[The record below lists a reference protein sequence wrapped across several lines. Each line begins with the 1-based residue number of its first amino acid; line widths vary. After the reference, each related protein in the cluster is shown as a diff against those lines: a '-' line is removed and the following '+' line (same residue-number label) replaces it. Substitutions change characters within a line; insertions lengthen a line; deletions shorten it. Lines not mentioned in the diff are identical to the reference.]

1 MWQLQIEDDTF
12 LQRSSGS
19 RQAGF
24 GKLSSV
30 AHYIHDLASAK
41 ILIYH
46 RQLSN
51 NGEAI
56 VYFFKCLSRVLGG
69 HELSW
74 QKEKIILIERLS
86 AIDIFGDYVNKQ
98 ASYFLS
104 YTSYALACGVKDP
117 KCLEGYGKHKLIR
130 FREPPMIA
138 SGDTVQEEKH
148 VEVAENKD
156 TPPRQATEANIDKHT
171 SSQQGRK
178 RVH

>member
-1 MWQLQIEDDTF
+1 M
-12 LQRSSGS
+12 
-19 RQAGF
+19 
-24 GKLSSV
+24 
-30 AHYIHDLASAK
+30 AHYIHDLGSAK

-98 ASYFLS
+98 ASRASYFFVLHFLCIS
-104 YTSYALACGVKDP
+104 MWC
-117 KCLEGYGKHKLIR
+117 
-130 FREPPMIA
+130 
-138 SGDTVQEEKH
+138 
-148 VEVAENKD
+148 
-156 TPPRQATEANIDKHT
+156 
-171 SSQQGRK
+171 
-178 RVH
+178 

>member
-1 MWQLQIEDDTF
+1 MCSIVLWVVYHVSLQSFDMWQLQIEDDTF

-30 AHYIHDLASAK
+30 THYIHDLASAK

-69 HELSW
+69 HELLW

-98 ASYFLS
+98 ASRASYFLS
-104 YTSYALACGVKDP
+104 YTSYALACGVNDP

-130 FREPPMIA
+130 F
-138 SGDTVQEEKH
+138 
-148 VEVAENKD
+148 
-156 TPPRQATEANIDKHT
+156 
-171 SSQQGRK
+171 
-178 RVH
+178 